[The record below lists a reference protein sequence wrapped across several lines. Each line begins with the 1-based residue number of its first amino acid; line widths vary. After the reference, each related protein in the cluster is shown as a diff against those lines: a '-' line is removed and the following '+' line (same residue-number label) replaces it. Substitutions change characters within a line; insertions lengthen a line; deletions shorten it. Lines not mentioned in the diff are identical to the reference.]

1 MLKSETSDM
10 VGQAMRGAPAVAGV
24 VASAVT
30 LSEWIAVLT
39 GLYVITQMFYLIW
52 KWKWE
57 RIERKAE
64 FDRKNR
70 EEERAIRASEMLA
83 NSCNPE
89 GQSCRL
95 LLKDKNNDK

>member
-10 VGQAMRGAPAVAGV
+10 VSQAMRGAPAVAGV
-24 VASAVT
+24 VASAIT
-30 LSEWIAVLT
+30 LSEWVAVLT

-70 EEERAIRASEMLA
+70 EEERAICASEKFA
-83 NSCNPE
+83 NLCNSE
-89 GQSCRL
+89 GSCRL

>member
-30 LSEWIAVLT
+30 LSEWVAVLT
-39 GLYVITQMFYLIW
+39 GLYVITQMVYLIW

-89 GQSCRL
+89 GSCKL